1 LAQGRADLAGRIV
14 AQLSGEALADS
25 VWLHSLYTSITAR
38 LHGRRG
44 DWPSALAV
52 LDEHGEL
59 LHRAGVVDHLTAPW
73 WFEAVTVLAEAGRP
87 AEARPYLQRGEALAR
102 RWPTPHVRGRYLLA
116 ASLLAA
122 EPERLP
128 LARAAVEAA
137 GERAP
142 ALQLAARLRVGR
154 LLLAQGDRPAAHR
167 QLRELVADAE
177 SLGLVGLAR
186 DAETMLSAAGG
197 TAADARPAAAPGG
210 QLTDC
215 ERRVAELAAR
225 GLTNRQIAAE
235 LFLSTRTVEF
245 HLTNVYRK
253 TGVPDRHRLAGLLT
267 AADERPA
274 PQLRLPGVAPRLAP
288 EESPGAPPDAARP
301 RLSKTPHHLPDASP
315 PRRSEARPPR
325 LPDTLPARLPEAP
338 PSLLPETVQ
347 PRLPDTLPPRLPDT
361 LPPRLP
367 EPAQPRLSAGTRPRL
382 SEASPRWL
390 PEP

>member
-1 LAQGRADLAGRIV
+1 
-14 AQLSGEALADS
+14 
-25 VWLHSLYTSITAR
+25 
-38 LHGRRG
+38 
-44 DWPSALAV
+44 
-52 LDEHGEL
+52 
-59 LHRAGVVDHLTAPW
+59 APW

-87 AEARPYLQRGEALAR
+87 AEARPYLERGEALAR
-102 RWPTPHVRGRYLLA
+102 RWPTPHVRGQYLLG

-128 LARAAVEAA
+128 LARAAVDAA

-142 ALQLAARLRVGR
+142 ALQLAARLRVGQ

-186 DAETMLSAAGG
+186 DAATMVPAADGVAAGSPP
-197 TAADARPAAAPGG
+197 TAAPGG

-225 GLTNRQIAAE
+225 GLTNRQIATE

-274 PQLRLPGVAPRLAP
+274 PQLRLPGAAPRLAP
-288 EESPGAPPDAARP
+288 EESPRSRPGPARS
-301 RLSKTPHHLPDASP
+301 RLSKTARRRPDASQ

-325 LPDTLPARLPEAP
+325 PPDPLPSRPPEALPCQPPEPAQPHLPDTL
-338 PSLLPETVQ
+338 
-347 PRLPDTLPPRLPDT
+347 
-361 LPPRLP
+361 LP
-367 EPAQPRLSAGTRPRL
+367 EPSQPRLSAGTRSGL

-390 PEP
+390 PEA